1 MLSINTGEYS
11 RLLRER
17 GLRLVPG
24 PANGRAAWSF
34 EPEQGLEFLKDLLP
48 GTAAG
53 PGQVV
58 LVSGGIASGKT
69 QLLHEFGHAAAQSGA
84 LTLYATGA
92 ADEQYTFG
100 VIEQLLA
107 SSRLSAEAAQQVA
120 ALHGPAGRRLE
131 DWQGLHSAIDHASVV
146 RGVRQVLLELAE
158 ERHTVVLV
166 DDLNFADRL
175 SLQILVQLQR
185 RIKSTRLLMVLTGP
199 DRPTGG
205 SRTQW
210 VGTGLHPQHHIRL
223 APLAESSIRAWVHTA
238 LGGAPAPAAPVLKPV
253 QTAAPYGSGA
263 PYGPGDRGL
272 GDRGPGD
279 LVPAQG
285 TRPGSSRDSGPDG
298 GPDGGSTEAVV
309 YAVGTGSGRR
319 RVDLPARIRELSGGN
334 PLLVEALVDD
344 CTDLDGDDPDA
355 LPGASYAHAVSLL
368 LDRRDPLLPMV
379 AGILAVLDR
388 YGSPDAVA
396 ELAGLEADSAAEVL
410 DTLTGAGL
418 LADGAFRH
426 PAAAAAALGCLAP
439 EVLSDLHV
447 RVAELKYRRAAPVG
461 EIARHL
467 VASADAPGDWAFP
480 VLCAAADHAVLG
492 DELDFSHRC
501 LKLALDLA
509 AGHEQRREVLSRLA
523 SGTFR
528 INPLITQS
536 YLAALRRAAA
546 EERAE
551 RAARAAAAG
560 ARGSTA
566 PSAAAP
572 SASYGATGTGSG
584 SASAVPSDAGRI
596 EQAMLARMAL
606 WNGDEAGFKEAL
618 EALRSGPEAL
628 DPQTEAVLMLAH
640 QWYFGPP
647 RGQRGDDAD
656 RADPADLDPWIGTA
670 RTLSG
675 IWSYG
680 GPANASAKQIL
691 RNCRLSDL
699 TFEALLTAITA
710 LDHGG
715 KAELAEQWCAVL
727 SSRAVA
733 HGAVTWQAMIDGV
746 WSGISLRRGDV
757 PTAVALAESS
767 LRMQSWGVPVG
778 YPLTTLL
785 TAHTATGDFDKVEE
799 TLRHPVP
806 DSVFNTVCGLRYL
819 RARARYHLAAERP
832 LAAITD
838 IHDCRRMMIRR
849 DLDLPVLV
857 PWRSDL
863 AEAYLKMGD
872 TALALRLAR
881 QQLELSAES
890 DACSRGAAL
899 LVLARAGAGDGHQEP
914 ASQAVECLTAGGD
927 RLELARALK
936 LLGLSAPQQPQPA
949 AAPDVDLDDTR
960 RRLQAS
966 ALISD
971 VTAEPEGEQT
981 DSAALSEAE
990 LRVARLAVLGW
1001 TNRQIS
1007 NALFITVSTVEQ
1019 HLTRIYKKLGIRGR
1033 SDLPASLTV

>member
-34 EPEQGLEFLKDLLP
+34 EPEQALEFLKDLLP

-120 ALHGPAGRRLE
+120 ALQGPVGRRLE

-146 RGVRQVLLELAE
+146 RGVRQILLDLAE
-158 ERHTVVLV
+158 EQHTVVLV

-175 SLQILVQLQR
+175 SLQILMQLQR
-185 RIKSTRLLMVLTGP
+185 RIKSTRLLMVLSGP

-205 SRTQW
+205 PRTQW

-223 APLAESSIRAWVHTA
+223 APLAESSIRTWVHTA

-253 QTAAPYGSGA
+253 HTAAADRPEDLIPVQGSGPGNGEVSGQDGA
-263 PYGPGDRGL
+263 P
-272 GDRGPGD
+272 
-279 LVPAQG
+279 
-285 TRPGSSRDSGPDG
+285 
-298 GPDGGSTEAVV
+298 TEAVV
-309 YAVGTGSGRR
+309 YAVGAGPGPGRR

-355 LPGASYAHAVSLL
+355 LPGAGYAHAVSLVL
-368 LDRRDPLLPMV
+368 NRRDPLLPMV
-379 AGILAVLDR
+379 AGTLAVLDR
-388 YGSPDAVA
+388 HGSPDAVA
-396 ELAGLEADSAAEVL
+396 EIAGLEPDAAAEVL
-410 DTLTGAGL
+410 DNLTGAGL

-426 PAAAAAALGCLAP
+426 PAGAAAALGCLSP

-447 RVAELKYRRAAPVG
+447 RAAELKYRRAAPVG

-480 VLCAAADHAVLG
+480 VLCAAADHAMLG

-536 YLAALRRAAA
+536 YLSALRQAAA
-546 EERAE
+546 EESAE
-551 RAARAAAAG
+551 RAARAAVPG
-560 ARGSTA
+560 GRGTTGG
-566 PSAAAP
+566 SAAAP
-572 SASYGATGTGSG
+572 SASYGVTGAGAG
-584 SASAVPSDAGRI
+584 SASAVPADAGRI

-618 EALRSGPEAL
+618 DALRSGPEAL

-647 RGQRGDDAD
+647 RGQRGDDTD
-656 RADPADLDPWIGTA
+656 LADLDPWIGTA

-675 IWSYG
+675 IWAHG
-680 GPANASAKQIL
+680 GLANASAKQIL

-785 TAHTATGDFDKVEE
+785 TAHTATGDFDRVEE

-899 LVLARAGAGDGHQEP
+899 LVLARAGAGDEHQEP

-936 LLGLSAPQQPQPA
+936 LLGLPAPQQAQPA
-949 AAPDVDLDDTR
+949 AEPAVDLDDTR

-971 VTAEPEGEQT
+971 VAAEPEGEQA

>member
-34 EPEQGLEFLKDLLP
+34 EPEQALEFLKDLLP

-84 LTLYATGA
+84 LTLHATGA

-107 SSRLSAEAAQQVA
+107 SSRRSAEAAQQVA

-158 ERHTVVLV
+158 EQHTVVLV

-175 SLQILVQLQR
+175 SLQILMQLQR
-185 RIKSTRLLMVLTGP
+185 RIKSSRLLMVLTGP

-205 SRTQW
+205 PRTQW

-223 APLAESSIRAWVHTA
+223 APLAESSIRTWVHTA

-253 QTAAPYGSGA
+253 HTAAPD
-263 PYGPGDRGL
+263 GPGDRG
-272 GDRGPGD
+272 PAD
-279 LVPAQG
+279 LIPTQG
-285 TRPGSSRDSGPDG
+285 TRAGDSRDGGLDG
-298 GPDGGSTEAVV
+298 SPTEAVV

-355 LPGASYAHAVSLL
+355 LPGAGYAHAVSLL

-379 AGILAVLDR
+379 AGTLAVLDR

-426 PAAAAAALGCLAP
+426 PAAAAAALGCLSA

-447 RVAELKYRRAAPVG
+447 RAAELKYRRAAPVG

-480 VLCAAADHAVLG
+480 VLCAAADHAMLG

-536 YLAALRRAAA
+536 YLSALRQAAA
-546 EERAE
+546 EESAE
-551 RAARAAAAG
+551 RAARAAVAG

-566 PSAAAP
+566 PSAAVP
-572 SASYGATGTGSG
+572 SASYGVTGTGSG

-606 WNGDEAGFKEAL
+606 WNGDEAGFEEAL
-618 EALRSGPEAL
+618 ESLRSGPEAL

-647 RGQRGDDAD
+647 RGQRGDDTD
-656 RADPADLDPWIGTA
+656 LADLDPWIGTA

-675 IWSYG
+675 IWSHG

-799 TLRHPVP
+799 ALRHPVP

-899 LVLARAGAGDGHQEP
+899 LVLARAGAGDEHQEP

-936 LLGLSAPQQPQPA
+936 LLGLSVPQQPQPA
-949 AAPDVDLDDTR
+949 AASDVDLDDTR
-960 RRLQAS
+960 RRLQAT

-971 VTAEPEGEQT
+971 VTAEPESEQV